1 MRLNYN
7 NERFNIVTNLE
18 KIQQICDEALC
29 VAEKSSLPQKETIC
43 ALVSII
49 SMMIEHNKNAK
60 EKAVNYIDHLRNGHT
75 LPKHKII
82 EMLLELTK
90 FEGL

>member
-1 MRLNYN
+1 M
-7 NERFNIVTNLE
+7 TNSE

-29 VAEKSSLPQKETIC
+29 VDERSSVPQKETIFS
-43 ALVSII
+43 LVTVIGL
-49 SMMIEHNKNAK
+49 MTEHNREAK
-60 EKAVNYIDHLRNGHT
+60 EKAINYIAHLRNGHT

-82 EMLLELTK
+82 EMLIELTK

>member
-1 MRLNYN
+1 MTKHN
-7 NERFNIVTNLE
+7 NERFNIMTNLE
-18 KIQQICDEALC
+18 KIQQLCDDALC
-29 VAEKSSLPQKETIC
+29 VAERSSAPQKETIC
-43 ALVSII
+43 SLVTVIGL
-49 SMMIEHNKNAK
+49 MTEHNKETK
-60 EKAVNYIDHLRNGHT
+60 EKAVNYIAHLRNGHT

>member
-1 MRLNYN
+1 MRTKHN
-7 NERFNIVTNLE
+7 NEIFNIMTNFE

-29 VAEKSSLPQKETIC
+29 VAERSSVPQKETIC
-43 ALVSII
+43 SLVTVIGL
-49 SMMIEHNKNAK
+49 MTEHNKETK
-60 EKAVNYIDHLRNGHT
+60 EKASNYIAHLCNGYT